1 MKRRRRLIWQ
11 LYPPYLLITIISLIA
26 VTWFASDAL
35 ARFYL
40 DQTAKDLEA
49 RAYLIKKQIGGLLSP
64 LDPVAIDIFCKNAG
78 RVSATRISVILPDGK
93 VVGDSRETPRFME
106 NHAER
111 PEIAGALA
119 GSVARTVRFSGT
131 LHQKMMY
138 VAVPLLEDGRTQA
151 ILRTAVSVAS
161 LDQTLHSV
169 QLQIAFGGMI
179 IAVLAAFVSLF
190 VSRRIIQP
198 IEKIKQGAVRY
209 FEGDLSHR
217 LPVPDTEEMAGLTE
231 AMNRMAAQLENRMQT
246 VLQQRNELEAVLS
259 SMLEGVIAV
268 DRNEHIISMNPAAG
282 WMFDCDPIQV
292 AGRSLQ
298 EVIRNLALQRFAAR
312 ALKRTET
319 IEDDFV
325 LFRGEERIL
334 NIHSSPLYDA
344 INRQIGTLLV
354 INDVTRL
361 RHLENVRSDFVANV
375 SHEIKT
381 PLTAIKGFV
390 ETLQQETGQSGQE
403 QERFLGIILKHVNRL
418 NAILEDLLVL
428 SRMEQE
434 NDHVGIRLIEG
445 RIRDVILTAVQICQP
460 KATAK
465 NISIDLDV
473 PDDIMVNLDAT
484 LLEQALVNL
493 IDNAIKYSDRGS
505 RVDILARS
513 MAEELSIRIEDR
525 GSGIPQ
531 RHLPRLFER
540 FYRVD
545 KARSRKLG
553 GTGLGLAIVKH
564 IIQAHGG
571 HISVDSNL
579 GQGSTFIIHLP
590 HRNPADSLHNDRR
603 QAPTPDGETAKV

>member
-11 LYPPYLLITIISLIA
+11 IYPPYLIITILSVVA
-26 VTWFASDAL
+26 VTWYASDSL

-49 RAYLIKKQIGGLLSP
+49 RVYLVKKQIAGLLDP
-64 LDPVAIDIFCKNAG
+64 LDSVAVDVICKETGKA
-78 RVSATRISVILPDGK
+78 SATRITVILPDGK
-93 VVGDSRETPRFME
+93 VIGDSRETPRFMD

-111 PEIAGALA
+111 EEVAGALA
-119 GSVARTVRFSGT
+119 GAVSRSVRFSGT

-138 VAVPLLEDGRTQA
+138 VAVPLIEDQRVEA
-151 ILRTAVSVAS
+151 VLRTAVSVAS

-169 QLQIAFGGMI
+169 QLQIAFGGLV
-179 IAVLAAFVSLF
+179 IAALAAFVSL
-190 VSRRIIQP
+190 VVARRISQP
-198 IEKIKQGAVRY
+198 IEKIRQGAVRF

-217 LPVPDTEEMAGLTE
+217 LPVPDTEEMAGLAE
-231 AMNRMAAQLENRMQT
+231 AMNRMAVQLDNRMKT

-259 SMLEGVIAV
+259 SMLEGVVAI
-268 DRNEHIISMNPAAG
+268 DRNERIISMNPAAG
-282 WMFDCDPIQV
+282 WMFDCDPLKV
-292 AGRSLQ
+292 SGCNLQ

-312 ALKRTET
+312 ALKSTET

-325 LFRGEERIL
+325 LYRGEERVL
-334 NIHSSPLYDA
+334 NVHSSPLYDA
-344 INRQIGTLLV
+344 GNQQIGTLLV

-390 ETLQQETGQSGQE
+390 ETLQQGTGQSRQE
-403 QERFLGIILKHVNRL
+403 QDRFLGIILKHVNRL
-418 NAILEDLLVL
+418 NAILEDLLDL
-428 SRMEQE
+428 SRMEQDNGNTGIHLAE
-434 NDHVGIRLIEG
+434 N
-445 RIRDVILTAVQICQP
+445 RIRNVIQTAVQICQP
-460 KATAK
+460 KAAAK
-465 NISIDLDV
+465 DITIDLDV
-473 PDDIMVNLDAT
+473 ADDIMASLDAT

-493 IDNAIKYSDRGS
+493 IDNAIKYSDKGS
-505 RVDILARS
+505 RVRIAAVSQAR
-513 MAEELSIRIEDR
+513 EVSIKIVDR

-531 RHLPRLFER
+531 KHLPRLFER

-564 IIQAHGG
+564 IVQAHGG
-571 HISVDSNL
+571 HISVESTL

-590 HRNPADSLHNDRR
+590 R
-603 QAPTPDGETAKV
+603 QKNEIVSHS